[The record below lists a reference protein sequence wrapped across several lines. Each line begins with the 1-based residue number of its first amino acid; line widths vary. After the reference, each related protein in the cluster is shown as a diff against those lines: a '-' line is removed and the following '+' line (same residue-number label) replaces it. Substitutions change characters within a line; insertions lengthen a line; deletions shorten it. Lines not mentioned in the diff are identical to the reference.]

1 MNKALVRISVIAAVL
16 TGVVFAAGTGPK
28 SLAATAGSHT
38 HARTYT
44 IYLSN
49 NFLGNDWRQQME
61 RSARVAVQ
69 KAPLKGRVNLI
80 VENVATTVQAQIN
93 SLNNIISRHPDAIL
107 IDAGSGTALNP
118 VIQRAC
124 AQRIIVISFDQ
135 VVTSP
140 CAFKMESNWNIMP
153 RVLATWIAKVLN
165 GKGNVFMDRGLPGAP
180 ISAQIQNGYT
190 SVLNRYPGIKV
201 VGYFNGNYAFG
212 PEQSGVAALLAAH
225 PNVDGI
231 LTQGYGAASIKA
243 LQQAGHKL
251 VPVIGYSYNV
261 SMTTCAKTPGA
272 QCAFGSNA
280 AYISAEAIRLAVR
293 ILDGKAS
300 RSPRH
305 IYLYTPYY
313 VTTPVAITGYPHV
326 VQQKIRIGVNAF
338 PNLPGGL
345 SLPFSPKWVHIT
357 PREAAG
363 R

>member
-1 MNKALVRISVIAAVL
+1 MNVVLVRIAVVTAVL
-16 TGVVFAAGTGPK
+16 ASMIFGVGAGTK
-28 SLAATAGSHT
+28 SLAAPSGSAAHAG
-38 HARTYT
+38 TYT

-61 RSARVAVQ
+61 RSARVAVG

-80 VENVATTVQAQIN
+80 VENASGTVQAQIN
-93 SLNNIISRHPDAIL
+93 SLNNIISRRPSAIL
-107 IDAGSGTALNP
+107 IDAASATALNP

-124 AQRIIVISFDQ
+124 SLGIIVISFDQ
-135 VVTSP
+135 VVSAP
-140 CAFKMESNWNIMP
+140 CAFRMESNWNIMP
-153 RVLATWIAKVLN
+153 RVLARWMAKTLH
-165 GKGNVFMDRGLPGAP
+165 GTGNVFMDRGLAGAP
-180 ISAQIQNGYT
+180 ISAQIQNGYMA
-190 SVLNRYPGIKV
+190 VLRQFPGIKV
-201 VGYFNGNYAFG
+201 VGYFNGGYAFG

-231 LTQGYGAASIKA
+231 MTQGYGSASIKA

-251 VPVIGYSYNV
+251 VPVVGYSYNV
-261 SMTTCAKTPGA
+261 SLTTCAQTPGA

-293 ILDGKAS
+293 ILDGQAS
-300 RSPRH
+300 RAPRH
-305 IYLYTPYY
+305 IYMYTPYY
-313 VTTPVAITGYPHV
+313 VTSKVSIKGYPGV
-326 VQQKIRIGVNAF
+326 VQQKIRVGVNAF

-363 R
+363 K